1 MLGGEEMA
9 QSVGGLYLSLGLNL
23 SELET
28 GFVTASQ
35 TVAANIARLNR
46 ESNLVRLRAEVEI
59 AGLDETADAE
69 RILQIRQTA
78 LNRQMEIQRD
88 RVRILDAEF
97 RNLVQTQGENSIVAQ
112 RAAIRLERERL
123 TLANLDNELRNLNE
137 TSGGSNGF
145 FGELSE
151 MLPSIPTK
159 LQAIGVA
166 FGAVTAGVGAAATA
180 TKELLNEFHEL
191 QNQAY
196 ELNMSFTD
204 TRNFLREMRL
214 AGGDIG
220 DFEGYI
226 RGISD
231 AYVKGEWDDPEFIA
245 LRKYGAEITDATG
258 RLKNFKDLTEEVYQ
272 AWLKADAA
280 GEGIEFLQ
288 LTGGEA
294 GVRDAIQY
302 FQRLKEAR
310 EDADKISTAKIDEK
324 QLHELDRTMN
334 LVTEQSA
341 ELKAALGDIFT
352 PAAQAAAEKFFQI
365 LHDGTQTLVDN
376 KDALQKW
383 QFVAAEIFDTIADK
397 ASKVS
402 DKIAEIAKTPKGTTG
417 NVKADKIM
425 SDMGWRYQDFNQQT
439 PWRGNEPWKNFPK
452 PESNHVLDGIYQRA
466 EEKQKAYNAELEE
479 TAKKIDELDK
489 KADNNPLNQYALKRV
504 QQFRDELEDLQIEL
518 DFGGKDYLK
527 SLAQLDL
534 WKKRESVYKNFLSD
548 EEKKVIDDLYSAKLD
563 QIKQEQAE
571 KIQEHW
577 DNAAD
582 IQYEMTHTAFEKELR
597 DIERWKEAQ
606 QEKASTAEEVQAV
619 IAESAAKEAQAF
631 EREMDRIKGT
641 LQSLEDKIFEQEHS
655 QYENDLRRAQQERI
669 RYYEDFQKKG
679 ILNADTA
686 GQIERWYNNAVNKLK
701 QQAAK
706 GGDYLKSPEGAM
718 QRGGNGIMVI
728 GGDQIIDDGLK
739 NAVKANIGV
748 IADESKFRAQF
759 SQGLSQSAKEFL
771 AANQSARQL
780 TEAQKELIQSTQQA
794 ASGFQLIEGDK
805 FTNVPQAPQAVNPQQ
820 QGYQVIEAD
829 QVVSMP
835 TEQIQQFGDAVQQ
848 TANAIEQSDPSK
860 ILADAQKSLADNV
873 SALPPEYFQNLAD
886 GTKAVS
892 DMQLALTKSTMNL
905 KDKFDA
911 LATKLESLSTV
922 NQSRDNNQ
930 QSDGV
935 LKLSA
940 STQNLNDAQNALIR
954 TTRDV
959 DRNLRDI
966 SDIPPQTQLAQK
978 DSGFKVGFDYDTAKD
993 LMLTGVGL
1001 AATAGA
1007 TGVGLAFSPEIL
1019 AGAIV
1024 AALGGGLLKGTYDE
1038 NTQANNQPDDR
1049 LKPVGEVDL
1058 SALDATLA
1066 TIDTDLQSVLQELQ
1080 NKSATE
1086 TGIDFTELITPL
1098 TAIDEK
1104 AQGILQALQDTQPY
1118 QFDGLQEFLGTLP
1131 NIEEYVKSVLLE
1143 LQSRNELPAD
1153 TNAQLPNTNGIDYL
1167 TPLTN
1172 IDTNLQNFLQS
1183 IQTPQETAFSME
1195 TVVTPLN
1202 NIARFAENI
1211 STALG
1216 NRQPAQIT
1224 VSPNISVNLG
1234 GAYVFDNAMKNELTN
1249 DITQDIVDEITTA
1262 VRQATSQSNYGYGA

>member
-1 MLGGEEMA
+1 MA

-35 TVAANIARLNR
+35 TIAANISRLNR

-97 RNLVQTQGENSIVAQ
+97 RNLVQTQGENSVVAQ

-123 TLANLDNELRNLNE
+123 TLANLGNELRNLNE
-137 TSGGSNGF
+137 TSGGSNGV

-151 MLPSIPTK
+151 TLPSIPTK
-159 LQAIGVA
+159 LQAVGMA

-258 RLKNFKDLTEEVYQ
+258 RLKNFKDITEEVYQ

-310 EDADKISTAKIDEK
+310 EDADKIFTAKIDEK

-352 PAAQAAAEKFFQI
+352 PAAQAAGEKFFQI
-365 LHDGTQTLVDN
+365 LHDGTQTLVEN
-376 KDALQKW
+376 KDAIQGW
-383 QFVAAEIFDTIADK
+383 GFIVAETIDTLSKKFGSFTDK
-397 ASKVS
+397 L
-402 DKIAEIAKTPKGTTG
+402 AEIAKTPKNTTG

-439 PWRGNEPWKNFPK
+439 PWRGNEPWKNFPN

-504 QQFRDELEDLQIEL
+504 KQFRDELEDLQTEL
-518 DFGGKDYLK
+518 DFGGKDYQK

-548 EEKKVIDDLYSAKLD
+548 EEKKVIDDLYAAKLE
-563 QIKQEQAE
+563 QINQSQAE
-571 KIQEHW
+571 KVQQYW

-686 GQIERWYNNAVNKLK
+686 GQIERWYNNAVNKLQ

-759 SQGLSQSAKEFL
+759 SQGLSQSAKDFL

-780 TEAQKELIQSTQQA
+780 TDAQKELIQSTQQA
-794 ASGFQLIEGDK
+794 ASGFQLIEGDRV
-805 FTNVPQAPQAVNPQQ
+805 TNQP
-820 QGYQVIEAD
+820 QVIESD
-829 QVVSMP
+829 QVVADV
-835 TEQIQQFGDAVQQ
+835 QQFGDAVQQ
-848 TANAIEQSDPSK
+848 STDPVQALKDS
-860 ILADAQKSLADNV
+860 AQEAATAQKSLADNV
-873 SALPPEYFQNLAD
+873 SALPPDYFQNLAD
-886 GTKAVS
+886 GTKAVPG
-892 DMQLALTKSTMNL
+892 MQLRLTESTMRL
-905 KDKFDA
+905 IDAQEKFA
-911 LATKLESLSTV
+911 MTLANKPAETPP
-922 NQSRDNNQ
+922 RPNNQ

-940 STQNLNDAQNALIR
+940 STQNLNEAQNALIR

-978 DSGFKVGFDYDTAKD
+978 DSGFKVGFDTDWAKD
-993 LMLTGVGL
+993 VLLTGVGL

-1024 AALGGGLLKGTYDE
+1024 AALGTGLLKGSYDE

-1118 QFDGLQEFLGTLP
+1118 QLDGLQEIFGTLP

-1183 IQTPQETAFSME
+1183 IQTPQEATFSME

-1216 NRQPAQIT
+1216 NRQPPQIT
-1224 VSPNISVNLG
+1224 ISPNISVNLG
-1234 GAYVFDNAMKNELTN
+1234 GAYVFDNEMKNELTN